1 MCVCV
6 LFQIHASLV
15 AAVLVVAWG
24 VLCVCGCRRSSLLV
38 VAHHVIQPI
47 SYFLCHIR
55 ALPHATIV
63 RQVLLPEMVEV
74 GFIFPCHLQGNGS
87 EREDTGLWHSV
98 FKHHLVTIA
107 RHEEHVVYHGADL
120 IAEQWN
126 FRRAEFA
133 LVVLVGN
140 RHPDRRLADFLDV
153 LGGFGIQDELL
164 HASQERR
171 DFVKHS
177 PEKVSVW
184 RHPPDSLNEVTVPVP
199 KIESDGTI
207 TPSEPGIEAAQMGD
221 RQVKALN
228 PRRIDRF
235 LAGSKRVFRVVC
247 PADGTEAILRDTG
260 AVSVSDHTNT

>member
-1 MCVCV
+1 MCV
-6 LFQIHASLV
+6 FYSKSTRASVV
-15 AAVLVVAWG
+15 AAVVGGASAAL
-24 VLCVCGCRRSSLLV
+24 CGCRRSSLLV

-47 SYFLCHIR
+47 SYFLCQIR

-63 RQVLLPEMVEV
+63 RQVLLPEKVEV
-74 GFIFPCHLQGNGS
+74 PFIFPCHLQGNGS

-133 LVVLVGN
+133 LVALVGN

-184 RHPPDSLNEVTVPVP
+184 RHPPDSLNEVTVPIP

-247 PADGTEAILRDTG
+247 PADGTEAILRETG